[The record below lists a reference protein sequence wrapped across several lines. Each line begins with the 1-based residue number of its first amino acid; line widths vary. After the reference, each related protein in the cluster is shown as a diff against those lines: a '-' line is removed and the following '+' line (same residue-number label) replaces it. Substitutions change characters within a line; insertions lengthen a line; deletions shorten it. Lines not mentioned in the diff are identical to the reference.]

1 MIPTTLTQTIQNNI
15 LQQHNAN
22 IFIGVDEVGRGCLA
36 GPVVACALYLPNH
49 IMQQSWVSDIADSK
63 TISATKRKYLYNK
76 LTNHSLYAIAM
87 VNSATIDKINILQSA
102 LLAMYNAC
110 SLLLK
115 QHTQLQNN
123 YICTIDG
130 NKDFNYLKPQYQ
142 LHSKINSCCLIK
154 GDQKSISI
162 AAASVVAKHTRDTLM
177 QNLNNLYIYKPY
189 GFAKHVGYGTKQHLQ
204 AINKYGL
211 TCYHRLSFKPI
222 STQLLKT

>member
-1 MIPTTLTQTIQNNI
+1 MIINTLTQTIQNNI

-22 IFIGVDEVGRGCLA
+22 IFIGADEVGRGCLA
-36 GPVVACALYLPNH
+36 GPVVACALYLPKH
-49 IMQQSWVSDIADSK
+49 IMQQSWVNSIADSK
-63 TISATKRKYLYNK
+63 TISASKRQYLYHK
-76 LTNHSLYAIAM
+76 LTTHSLYAVAM

-115 QHTQLQNN
+115 QHTQLQSK

-142 LHSKINSCCLIK
+142 LYKKINSCCLIK
-154 GDQKSISI
+154 GDQKSVSI
-162 AAASVVAKHTRDTLM
+162 AGASVVAKYTRDHLM
-177 QNLNNLYIYKPY
+177 QNLSKIPIYQPY
-189 GFAKHVGYGTKQHLQ
+189 GFAQHVGYATKQHLQ
-204 AINKYGL
+204 AINQYGL

-222 STQLLKT
+222 STSLLKT